1 MGEALCVG
9 ALNKSFMIDSY
20 FLPHEIYLVRFH
32 EKKGYAKIRPEHER
46 MEAMIKFIVKMLL
59 FNVCFQLDNNRD
71 WLDLHEEELKNK

>member
-9 ALNKSFMIDSY
+9 ALNQTFMIDNY
-20 FLPHEIYLVRFH
+20 FLPHEIYLVHFH
-32 EKKGYAKIRPEHER
+32 EKKGYAKISPEHER